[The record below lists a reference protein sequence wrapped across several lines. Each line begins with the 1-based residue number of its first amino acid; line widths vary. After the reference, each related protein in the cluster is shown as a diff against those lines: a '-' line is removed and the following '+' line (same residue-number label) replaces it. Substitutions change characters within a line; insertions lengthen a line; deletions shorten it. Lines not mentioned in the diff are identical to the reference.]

1 MGGQDGESGQE
12 MIQELEFK
20 LRNQINEKYKGM
32 KKDFIKICKLKA
44 KKYLDEQTQSVRR
57 GIT

>member
-20 LRNQINEKYKGM
+20 LRNQISEKYKGM
-32 KKDFIKICKLKA
+32 KKDFVKICKN
-44 KKYLDEQTQSVRR
+44 
-57 GIT
+57 